1 MDNKNIFV
9 SIVIPVYNGEKTI
22 GRLVEALIGRL
33 NGFCRAEII
42 LVNDGSKDNS
52 EKVCIEL
59 YRKYSGQVKFYSLA
73 KNFSQDSATMAG
85 LNEAKGDFAV
95 VMDDDLQNPVSEV
108 LKLID
113 FAAQNDFD
121 AVYTY
126 YKEKKHTWFQN
137 FCSKFNDLVANVM
150 LSKPKNLYLSTF
162 KIINRLV
169 IDQIIKYDGPYP
181 YVEGLIL
188 RTTDR
193 IGKMEALHEERTEG
207 KSGYTIK
214 KLFALWLNTFV
225 NFSILP
231 LRIFTISGFIIAIF
245 GFLFGLWTLFERM
258 LSPDWPAG
266 YATVICLVA
275 LFSGIQLVGIGV
287 AGEYLGRIFIFQN
300 KKPQYVVRKRYE

>member
-1 MDNKNIFV
+1 
-9 SIVIPVYNGEKTI
+9 
-22 GRLVEALIGRL
+22 
-33 NGFCRAEII
+33 
-42 LVNDGSKDNS
+42 
-52 EKVCIEL
+52 
-59 YRKYSGQVKFYSLA
+59 
-73 KNFSQDSATMAG
+73 
-85 LNEAKGDFAV
+85 
-95 VMDDDLQNPVSEV
+95 
-108 LKLID
+108 
-113 FAAQNDFD
+113 
-121 AVYTY
+121 
-126 YKEKKHTWFQN
+126 
-137 FCSKFNDLVANVM
+137 
-150 LSKPKNLYLSTF
+150 
-162 KIINRLV
+162 
-169 IDQIIKYDGPYP
+169 
-181 YVEGLIL
+181 VEGLIL